1 MMVKENNQFDQRELN
16 AQRAVGSEQ
25 RAATDDKQQRA
36 TATEMRRT
44 R

>member
-16 AQRAVGSEQ
+16 VQRAAHGVR
-25 RAATDDKQQRA
+25 RAATDGKQQRA
-36 TATEMRRT
+36 TATKMRRI

>member
-16 AQRAVGSEQ
+16 VQRAVGGG
-25 RAATDDKQQRA
+25 RCAATDGKQQRA

>member
-16 AQRAVGSEQ
+16 VQQSARGEQ
-25 RAATDDKQQRA
+25 RAATDGKQQRA
-36 TATEMRRT
+36 TATKMRRT